1 MRRILNKIL
10 KKSPSSN
17 QDGVFF
23 EKITKILGFK
33 PNTEIYYK
41 HAFTHR
47 SANQTDEKGFPIS
60 YERLEFL
67 GDAMLGAIVGEFLF
81 RKYPN
86 QDEGFLT
93 EIRSRIVRRES
104 LNAIAT
110 RMGIEKIVQYNKYD
124 RGLSRSH
131 IFGNAL
137 EALIGAIYLDRGYEL
152 TRHFVLNE
160 LIKNYID
167 LDTIE
172 KTDTNYKNQLLTWA
186 QKNMVS
192 ITFEELDVQQEGIKR
207 MFTIGIKMDETI
219 IATGTGYNKKDA
231 GQVAAQNAM
240 QHLGISN
247 KRN

>member
-1 MRRILNKIL
+1 MAVKLGFL
-10 KKSPSSN
+10 STKKSPEELFLIKFIINHFGYRPS
-17 QDGVFF
+17 
-23 EKITKILGFK
+23 TLTHFK
-33 PNTEIYYK
+33 L
-41 HAFTHR
+41 AVSHR
-47 SANQTDEKGFPIS
+47 SGDIKEDIESN
-60 YERLEFL
+60 ERLEFL

-192 ITFEELDVQQEGIKR
+192 ITFEELDEKQEGVKR

>member
-1 MRRILNKIL
+1 MSLFSRLHIRYLFSRNKAL
-10 KKSPSSN
+10 FV
-17 QDGVFF
+17 QLEHV
-23 EKITKILGFK
+23 LGFQPK
-33 PNTEIYYK
+33 QLRFYEI
-41 HAFTHR
+41 ALTHR
-47 SANQTDEKGFPIS
+47 SSSDEIS
-60 YERLEFL
+60 RNNERLEFL

-152 TRHFVLNE
+152 TRDFVLNE
-160 LIKNYID
+160 LIKKYID
-167 LDTIE
+167 LETIE

-192 ITFEELDVQQEGIKR
+192 IVFEELNEQQEGIKR

>member
-1 MRRILNKIL
+1 LSLFSRLHIRYLFSRNKAL
-10 KKSPSSN
+10 FV
-17 QDGVFF
+17 QLEHV
-23 EKITKILGFK
+23 LGFQPK
-33 PNTEIYYK
+33 QLRFYEI
-41 HAFTHR
+41 ALTHR
-47 SANQTDEKGFPIS
+47 SSSDEIS
-60 YERLEFL
+60 RNNERLEFL

-152 TRHFVLNE
+152 TRKFVLNE

-192 ITFEELDVQQEGIKR
+192 IVFEEVDEQQEGIKR
-207 MFTIGIKMDETI
+207 MFTIGIKMDETM

-231 GQVAAQNAM
+231 GQVAAKNAM

>member
-1 MRRILNKIL
+1 LHIRYLFSRNKAL
-10 KKSPSSN
+10 FV
-17 QDGVFF
+17 QLEHV
-23 EKITKILGFK
+23 LGFQPK
-33 PNTEIYYK
+33 QLRFYEI
-41 HAFTHR
+41 ALTHR
-47 SANQTDEKGFPIS
+47 SSSDEIS
-60 YERLEFL
+60 RNNERLEFL

-192 ITFEELDVQQEGIKR
+192 ITFEELDEKQEGVKR

>member
-1 MRRILNKIL
+1 MSLFSRLHIRYLFSRNKAL
-10 KKSPSSN
+10 FV
-17 QDGVFF
+17 QLEHV
-23 EKITKILGFK
+23 LGFQPK
-33 PNTEIYYK
+33 QLRFYEI
-41 HAFTHR
+41 ALTHR
-47 SANQTDEKGFPIS
+47 SSSDEIS
-60 YERLEFL
+60 RNNERLEFL

-152 TRHFVLNE
+152 TRDFVLNE

-167 LDTIE
+167 LETIE

-192 ITFEELDVQQEGIKR
+192 IVFEELNEQQEGIKR

>member
-1 MRRILNKIL
+1 MSLFSRLHIRYLFSRNKAL
-10 KKSPSSN
+10 FV
-17 QDGVFF
+17 QLEHV
-23 EKITKILGFK
+23 LGFQPK
-33 PNTEIYYK
+33 QLRFYEI
-41 HAFTHR
+41 ALTHR
-47 SANQTDEKGFPIS
+47 SSSDEIS
-60 YERLEFL
+60 RNNERLEFL

-152 TRHFVLNE
+152 TRKFVLNE

-167 LDTIE
+167 LDAIE

-192 ITFEELDVQQEGIKR
+192 IVFEELDEQQEGIKR

-219 IATGTGYNKKDA
+219 IATGIGYNKKDA
-231 GQVAAQNAM
+231 GQVAAKNAM

>member
-1 MRRILNKIL
+1 LSLFSRLHIRYLFSRNKAL
-10 KKSPSSN
+10 FV
-17 QDGVFF
+17 QLEHV
-23 EKITKILGFK
+23 LGFQPK
-33 PNTEIYYK
+33 QLRFYEI
-41 HAFTHR
+41 ALTHR
-47 SANQTDEKGFPIS
+47 SSSDEIS
-60 YERLEFL
+60 RNNERLEFL

-152 TRHFVLNE
+152 TRDFVLNE
-160 LIKNYID
+160 LIKKYID
-167 LDTIE
+167 LETIE

-192 ITFEELDVQQEGIKR
+192 IVFEELNEQQEGIKR

>member
-1 MRRILNKIL
+1 MSLFSRLHIRYLFSRNKAL
-10 KKSPSSN
+10 FV
-17 QDGVFF
+17 QLEHV
-23 EKITKILGFK
+23 LGFQPK
-33 PNTEIYYK
+33 QLRFYEI
-41 HAFTHR
+41 ALTHR
-47 SANQTDEKGFPIS
+47 SSSDEIS
-60 YERLEFL
+60 RNNERLEFL

-81 RKYPN
+81 RKYPS

>member
-1 MRRILNKIL
+1 MSLFSRLHIRYLFSRNKAL
-10 KKSPSSN
+10 FV
-17 QDGVFF
+17 QL
-23 EKITKILGFK
+23 EHLLGFQPK
-33 PNTEIYYK
+33 QLRFYEI
-41 HAFTHR
+41 ALTHR
-47 SANQTDEKGFPIS
+47 SSSDEIS
-60 YERLEFL
+60 RNNERLEFL

-192 ITFEELDVQQEGIKR
+192 ITIEELDVQQEGIKR

>member
-1 MRRILNKIL
+1 MSLFSRLHIRYLFSRNKAL
-10 KKSPSSN
+10 FV
-17 QDGVFF
+17 QLEHV
-23 EKITKILGFK
+23 LGFQPK
-33 PNTEIYYK
+33 QLRFYEI
-41 HAFTHR
+41 ALTHR
-47 SANQTDEKGFPIS
+47 SSSDEIS
-60 YERLEFL
+60 RNNERLEFL

-152 TRHFVLNE
+152 TRKFVLNE

-167 LDTIE
+167 LDAIE

-192 ITFEELDVQQEGIKR
+192 IVFEELDEQQEGIKR

-219 IATGTGYNKKDA
+219 IATGNGYNKKDA
-231 GQVAAQNAM
+231 GQVAAKNAM

>member
-1 MRRILNKIL
+1 
-10 KKSPSSN
+10 
-17 QDGVFF
+17 V
-23 EKITKILGFK
+23 LGFQPK
-33 PNTEIYYK
+33 QLRFYEI
-41 HAFTHR
+41 ALTHR
-47 SANQTDEKGFPIS
+47 SSSDEIS
-60 YERLEFL
+60 RNNERLEFL

-152 TRHFVLNE
+152 TRKFVLNE

-172 KTDTNYKNQLLTWA
+172 KTDTNYKNQLLLKHFATFIN
-186 QKNMVS
+186 KNAYS
-192 ITFEELDVQQEGIKR
+192 
-207 MFTIGIKMDETI
+207 
-219 IATGTGYNKKDA
+219 
-231 GQVAAQNAM
+231 
-240 QHLGISN
+240 
-247 KRN
+247 

>member
-1 MRRILNKIL
+1 MSLFSRLHIRYLFSRNKAL
-10 KKSPSSN
+10 FV
-17 QDGVFF
+17 QLEHV
-23 EKITKILGFK
+23 LGFQPK
-33 PNTEIYYK
+33 QLRFYEI
-41 HAFTHR
+41 ALTHR
-47 SANQTDEKGFPIS
+47 SSSDEIS
-60 YERLEFL
+60 RNNERLEFL

-81 RKYPN
+81 RKYPS

-192 ITFEELDVQQEGIKR
+192 IAFEELDVQQEGIKR

>member
-1 MRRILNKIL
+1 MSLFSRLHIRYLFSRNKAL
-10 KKSPSSN
+10 FV
-17 QDGVFF
+17 QLEHV
-23 EKITKILGFK
+23 LGFQPK
-33 PNTEIYYK
+33 QLRFYEI
-41 HAFTHR
+41 ALTHR
-47 SANQTDEKGFPIS
+47 SSSDEIS
-60 YERLEFL
+60 RNNERLEFL

-81 RKYPN
+81 RKYPS

-231 GQVAAQNAM
+231 GQVAAQHAM

>member
-1 MRRILNKIL
+1 MSLFSRLHIRYLCSRNKAL
-10 KKSPSSN
+10 FV
-17 QDGVFF
+17 QLEHV
-23 EKITKILGFK
+23 LGFQPK
-33 PNTEIYYK
+33 QLRFYEI
-41 HAFTHR
+41 ALTHR
-47 SANQTDEKGFPIS
+47 SSSDEIS
-60 YERLEFL
+60 RNNERLEFL

-124 RGLSRSH
+124 RGLTRSH

-137 EALIGAIYLDRGYEL
+137 EALIGAIYLDRGYNL

-192 ITFEELDVQQEGIKR
+192 IEFEALNEQQEGIKR
-207 MFTIGIKMDETI
+207 MFTIGIKMDDTI

>member
-1 MRRILNKIL
+1 LSLFSRLHIRYLFSRNKAL
-10 KKSPSSN
+10 FV
-17 QDGVFF
+17 QLEHV
-23 EKITKILGFK
+23 LGFQPK
-33 PNTEIYYK
+33 QLRFYEI
-41 HAFTHR
+41 ALTHR
-47 SANQTDEKGFPIS
+47 SSSDEIS
-60 YERLEFL
+60 RNNERLEFL

-81 RKYPN
+81 RKYPS

-192 ITFEELDVQQEGIKR
+192 ITFEELDEKQEGIKR

>member
-1 MRRILNKIL
+1 MSLFSRLHIRYLFSRNKAL
-10 KKSPSSN
+10 FV
-17 QDGVFF
+17 QLEHV
-23 EKITKILGFK
+23 LGFQPK
-33 PNTEIYYK
+33 QLRFYEI
-41 HAFTHR
+41 ALTHR
-47 SANQTDEKGFPIS
+47 SSSDEIS
-60 YERLEFL
+60 RNNERLEFL

>member
-1 MRRILNKIL
+1 MSLFSRLHIRYLFSRNKAL
-10 KKSPSSN
+10 FV
-17 QDGVFF
+17 QLEHV
-23 EKITKILGFK
+23 LGFQPK
-33 PNTEIYYK
+33 QLRFYEI
-41 HAFTHR
+41 ALTHR
-47 SANQTDEKGFPIS
+47 SSSDEIS
-60 YERLEFL
+60 RNNERLEFL

-152 TRHFVLNE
+152 TRKFVLNE

-192 ITFEELDVQQEGIKR
+192 IVFEELDEQQEGIKR

-219 IATGTGYNKKDA
+219 IATGIGYNKKDA
-231 GQVAAQNAM
+231 GQVAAKNAM

>member
-1 MRRILNKIL
+1 LHIRYLFSRNKAL
-10 KKSPSSN
+10 FV
-17 QDGVFF
+17 QLEHV
-23 EKITKILGFK
+23 LGFQPK
-33 PNTEIYYK
+33 QLRFYEI
-41 HAFTHR
+41 ALTHR
-47 SANQTDEKGFPIS
+47 SSSDEIS
-60 YERLEFL
+60 RNNERLEFL

-81 RKYPN
+81 RKYPS

-192 ITFEELDVQQEGIKR
+192 ITFEELDEKQEGIKR
-207 MFTIGIKMDETI
+207 MFTIGIKMDEII

>member
-1 MRRILNKIL
+1 MSLFSRLHIRYLFSRNKAL
-10 KKSPSSN
+10 FV
-17 QDGVFF
+17 QLEHV
-23 EKITKILGFK
+23 LGFQPK
-33 PNTEIYYK
+33 QLRFYEI
-41 HAFTHR
+41 ALTHR
-47 SANQTDEKGFPIS
+47 SSSDEIS
-60 YERLEFL
+60 RNNERLEFL

-152 TRHFVLNE
+152 TRDFVLNE

-192 ITFEELDVQQEGIKR
+192 IVFEELNEQQEGIKR

>member
-1 MRRILNKIL
+1 LSLFSRLHIRYLFSRNKAL
-10 KKSPSSN
+10 FV
-17 QDGVFF
+17 QLEHV
-23 EKITKILGFK
+23 LGFQPK
-33 PNTEIYYK
+33 QLRFYEI
-41 HAFTHR
+41 ALTHR
-47 SANQTDEKGFPIS
+47 SSSDEIS
-60 YERLEFL
+60 RNNERLEFL

-81 RKYPN
+81 RKYPS

>member
-1 MRRILNKIL
+1 MSLFSRLHIRYLFSRNKAL
-10 KKSPSSN
+10 FV
-17 QDGVFF
+17 QL
-23 EKITKILGFK
+23 EHLLGFQPK
-33 PNTEIYYK
+33 QLRFYEI
-41 HAFTHR
+41 ALTHR
-47 SANQTDEKGFPIS
+47 SSSDEIS
-60 YERLEFL
+60 RNNERLEFL

-137 EALIGAIYLDRGYEL
+137 EALMGAIYLDRGYEL

-219 IATGTGYNKKDA
+219 IAIGTGYNKKDA

>member
-1 MRRILNKIL
+1 MSLFSRLHIRYLFSRNKAL
-10 KKSPSSN
+10 FV
-17 QDGVFF
+17 QLEHV
-23 EKITKILGFK
+23 LGFQPK
-33 PNTEIYYK
+33 QLRFYEI
-41 HAFTHR
+41 ALTHR
-47 SANQTDEKGFPIS
+47 SSSDEIS
-60 YERLEFL
+60 RNNERLEFL
-67 GDAMLGAIVGEFLF
+67 GDAILGAIVGEFLF
-81 RKYPN
+81 RKYPS

>member
-1 MRRILNKIL
+1 LSLFSRLHIRYLFSRNKAL
-10 KKSPSSN
+10 FV
-17 QDGVFF
+17 QLEHV
-23 EKITKILGFK
+23 LGFQPK
-33 PNTEIYYK
+33 QLRFYEI
-41 HAFTHR
+41 ALTHR
-47 SANQTDEKGFPIS
+47 SSSDEIS
-60 YERLEFL
+60 RNNERLEFL

>member
-1 MRRILNKIL
+1 LSLFSRLHIRYLFSRNKAL
-10 KKSPSSN
+10 FV
-17 QDGVFF
+17 QLEHV
-23 EKITKILGFK
+23 LGFQPK
-33 PNTEIYYK
+33 QLRFYEI
-41 HAFTHR
+41 ALTHR
-47 SANQTDEKGFPIS
+47 SSSDEIS
-60 YERLEFL
+60 RNNERLEFL

-152 TRHFVLNE
+152 TRDFVLNE

-167 LDTIE
+167 LETIE

-192 ITFEELDVQQEGIKR
+192 IVFEELNEQQEGIKR

>member
-1 MRRILNKIL
+1 MSLFSRLHIRYLFSRNKAL
-10 KKSPSSN
+10 FV
-17 QDGVFF
+17 QLEHV
-23 EKITKILGFK
+23 LGFQPK
-33 PNTEIYYK
+33 QLRFYEI
-41 HAFTHR
+41 ALTHR
-47 SANQTDEKGFPIS
+47 SSSDEIS
-60 YERLEFL
+60 RNNERLEFL

-152 TRHFVLNE
+152 TRKFVLNE

-192 ITFEELDVQQEGIKR
+192 IVFEEVDEQQEGIKR
-207 MFTIGIKMDETI
+207 MFTIGIKMDETM

-231 GQVAAQNAM
+231 GQVAAKNAM

>member
-1 MRRILNKIL
+1 MSLFSRLHIRYLFSRNKAL
-10 KKSPSSN
+10 FV
-17 QDGVFF
+17 QLEHV
-23 EKITKILGFK
+23 LGFQPK
-33 PNTEIYYK
+33 QLRFYEI
-41 HAFTHR
+41 ALTHR
-47 SANQTDEKGFPIS
+47 SSSDEIS
-60 YERLEFL
+60 RNNERLEFL

-81 RKYPN
+81 RKYPS

-192 ITFEELDVQQEGIKR
+192 ITFEELDVKQEGIKR

>member
-1 MRRILNKIL
+1 MSLFSRLHIRYLFSRNKAL
-10 KKSPSSN
+10 FV
-17 QDGVFF
+17 QLEHV
-23 EKITKILGFK
+23 LGFQPK
-33 PNTEIYYK
+33 QLRFYEI
-41 HAFTHR
+41 ALTHR
-47 SANQTDEKGFPIS
+47 SSSDEIS
-60 YERLEFL
+60 RNNERLEFL
-67 GDAMLGAIVGEFLF
+67 GDAILGAIVGEFLF

>member
-1 MRRILNKIL
+1 MSLFSRLHIRYLFSRNKAL
-10 KKSPSSN
+10 FV
-17 QDGVFF
+17 QLEHV
-23 EKITKILGFK
+23 LGFQPK
-33 PNTEIYYK
+33 QLHFYEI
-41 HAFTHR
+41 ALTHR
-47 SANQTDEKGFPIS
+47 SSSDEIS
-60 YERLEFL
+60 RNNERLEFL

-81 RKYPN
+81 RKYPS

>member
-1 MRRILNKIL
+1 LSLFSRLHIRYLFSRNKAL
-10 KKSPSSN
+10 FV
-17 QDGVFF
+17 QLEHV
-23 EKITKILGFK
+23 LGFQPK
-33 PNTEIYYK
+33 QLRFYEI
-41 HAFTHR
+41 ALTHR
-47 SANQTDEKGFPIS
+47 SSSDEIS
-60 YERLEFL
+60 RNNERLEFL

-152 TRHFVLNE
+152 TRDFVLNE

-192 ITFEELDVQQEGIKR
+192 IVFEELNEQQEGIKR

>member
-1 MRRILNKIL
+1 MSLFSRLHIRYLFSRNKAL
-10 KKSPSSN
+10 FV
-17 QDGVFF
+17 QLEHV
-23 EKITKILGFK
+23 LGFQPK
-33 PNTEIYYK
+33 QLRIYEI
-41 HAFTHR
+41 ALTHR
-47 SANQTDEKGFPIS
+47 SSSDEIS
-60 YERLEFL
+60 RNNERLEFL

-137 EALIGAIYLDRGYEL
+137 EALIGAIYLDRGYER
-152 TRHFVLNE
+152 TRDFVLNE

-186 QKNMVS
+186 QKNMVH
-192 ITFEELDVQQEGIKR
+192 IVFEELNEQQEGIKR
-207 MFTIGIKMDETI
+207 MFTIGIKIDETL

>member
-1 MRRILNKIL
+1 MSLFSRLHIRYLFSRNKAL
-10 KKSPSSN
+10 FV
-17 QDGVFF
+17 QL
-23 EKITKILGFK
+23 EHLLGFQPK
-33 PNTEIYYK
+33 QLRFYEI
-41 HAFTHR
+41 ALTHR
-47 SANQTDEKGFPIS
+47 SSSDEIS
-60 YERLEFL
+60 RNNERLEFL

-81 RKYPN
+81 RKYPT

-192 ITFEELDVQQEGIKR
+192 ITIEELDVQQEGIKR

>member
-1 MRRILNKIL
+1 MSLFSRLHIRYLFSRNKAL
-10 KKSPSSN
+10 FV
-17 QDGVFF
+17 QLEHV
-23 EKITKILGFK
+23 LGFQPK
-33 PNTEIYYK
+33 QLRFYEI
-41 HAFTHR
+41 ALTHR
-47 SANQTDEKGFPIS
+47 SSSDEIS
-60 YERLEFL
+60 RNNERLEFL

-81 RKYPN
+81 RKYPS

-192 ITFEELDVQQEGIKR
+192 ITFEELDEKQEGIKR

>member
-1 MRRILNKIL
+1 LSLFSRLHIRYLFSRNKAL
-10 KKSPSSN
+10 FV
-17 QDGVFF
+17 QL
-23 EKITKILGFK
+23 EHLLGFQPK
-33 PNTEIYYK
+33 QLRFYEI
-41 HAFTHR
+41 ALTHR
-47 SANQTDEKGFPIS
+47 SSSDEIS
-60 YERLEFL
+60 RNNERLEFL

-81 RKYPN
+81 RKYPT

>member
-1 MRRILNKIL
+1 LSLFSRLHIRYLFSRNKAL
-10 KKSPSSN
+10 FV
-17 QDGVFF
+17 QL
-23 EKITKILGFK
+23 EHLLGFQPK
-33 PNTEIYYK
+33 QLRFYEI
-41 HAFTHR
+41 ALTHR
-47 SANQTDEKGFPIS
+47 SSSDEIS
-60 YERLEFL
+60 RNNERLEFL

-81 RKYPN
+81 RKYPS

>member
-1 MRRILNKIL
+1 MSLFSRLHIRYLFSRNKAL
-10 KKSPSSN
+10 FV
-17 QDGVFF
+17 QLEHV
-23 EKITKILGFK
+23 LGFQPK
-33 PNTEIYYK
+33 QLRFYEI
-41 HAFTHR
+41 ALTHR
-47 SANQTDEKGFPIS
+47 SSSDEIS
-60 YERLEFL
+60 RNNERLEFL

-192 ITFEELDVQQEGIKR
+192 IVFEELNEQQEGIKR

>member
-1 MRRILNKIL
+1 LSLFSRLHIRYLFSRNKAL
-10 KKSPSSN
+10 FV
-17 QDGVFF
+17 QLEHV
-23 EKITKILGFK
+23 LGFQPK
-33 PNTEIYYK
+33 QLRFYEI
-41 HAFTHR
+41 ALTHR
-47 SANQTDEKGFPIS
+47 SSSDEIS
-60 YERLEFL
+60 RNNERLEFL

-81 RKYPN
+81 RKYPS

-192 ITFEELDVQQEGIKR
+192 IAFEELDVQQEGIKR